1 MNRRGRLRAGA
12 AALLF
17 LSALASWTE
26 VDNRLGESLIP
37 DDQQMK
43 IKVDTVYGIDT
54 YLAKTDSFPSERLS
68 YMYLGSAVDPVF
80 GRTAASAS
88 SQYVLSYYSSS
99 YDDGDIF
106 GTAPVFDSL
115 VLLFTLD
122 SSYLGDT
129 TKTQKFN
136 VYELV
141 NDLDD
146 SVYYSNFD
154 QSTVLGDQPL
164 FDFEL
169 TGVPTS
175 QRRVRL
181 EGPAVAEF
189 ARKLMDTTGG
199 AYTSD
204 SLFYDRFK
212 GFGFVPDPS
221 SPEDACVYR
230 IGYSSMEMM
239 LYLHNYIDESA
250 TTRRDTVSVYYS
262 FANGSTIYNNNSVS
276 TIRHDYTETSME
288 HINDTLSG
296 SPVAQ
301 LGYVQSLGGV
311 STYVRFTDRFV
322 DELLAKVEEP
332 YNSMVINRADL
343 VWEIDDPT
351 AGIFDRAP
359 QRLGSY
365 AGYSVSFP
373 GIPDYNYVYES
384 SASITLQY
392 GGNLNRT
399 HGNYATDI
407 SSFLQKLVNS
417 PSEAPR
423 TMMLGPAYDELYDFK
438 QVVLK
443 TGVSDPPL
451 RVILTYTLIK

>member
-1 MNRRGRLRAGA
+1 M
-12 AALLF
+12 
-17 LSALASWTE
+17 
-26 VDNRLGESLIP
+26 
-37 DDQQMK
+37 
-43 IKVDTVYGIDT
+43 
-54 YLAKTDSFPSERLS
+54 
-68 YMYLGSAVDPVF
+68 
-80 GRTAASAS
+80 
-88 SQYVLSYYSSS
+88 
-99 YDDGDIF
+99 
-106 GTAPVFDSL
+106 FDSL

-311 STYVRFTDRFV
+311 STYVRFTDRV
-322 DELLAKVEEP
+322 RR
-332 YNSMVINRADL
+332 RA
-343 VWEIDDPT
+343 V
-351 AGIFDRAP
+351 G
-359 QRLGSY
+359 QG
-365 AGYSVSFP
+365 G
-373 GIPDYNYVYES
+373 G
-384 SASITLQY
+384 TL
-392 GGNLNRT
+392 
-399 HGNYATDI
+399 
-407 SSFLQKLVNS
+407 
-417 PSEAPR
+417 
-423 TMMLGPAYDELYDFK
+423 
-438 QVVLK
+438 
-443 TGVSDPPL
+443 
-451 RVILTYTLIK
+451 

>member
-17 LSALASWTE
+17 LSALASCTE
-26 VDNRLGESLIP
+26 VDNQLGGSLIP

-212 GFGFVPDPS
+212 GFGFVPGRRLRLPDRLLVDGN
-221 SPEDACVYR
+221 DALPPQLYRR
-230 IGYSSMEMM
+230 IG
-239 LYLHNYIDESA
+239 
-250 TTRRDTVSVYYS
+250 
-262 FANGSTIYNNNSVS
+262 
-276 TIRHDYTETSME
+276 
-288 HINDTLSG
+288 
-296 SPVAQ
+296 
-301 LGYVQSLGGV
+301 
-311 STYVRFTDRFV
+311 
-322 DELLAKVEEP
+322 
-332 YNSMVINRADL
+332 
-343 VWEIDDPT
+343 DDP
-351 AGIFDRAP
+351 AGYR
-359 QRLGSY
+359 QRLLL
-365 AGYSVSFP
+365 VRQRF
-373 GIPDYNYVYES
+373 D
-384 SASITLQY
+384 
-392 GGNLNRT
+392 
-399 HGNYATDI
+399 DI
-407 SSFLQKLVNS
+407 
-417 PSEAPR
+417 
-423 TMMLGPAYDELYDFK
+423 
-438 QVVLK
+438 
-443 TGVSDPPL
+443 
-451 RVILTYTLIK
+451 

>member
-17 LSALASWTE
+17 LSALASCTE
-26 VDNRLGESLIP
+26 VDNQLGGSLIP

-68 YMYLGSAVDPVF
+68 YMYLGSARRPCFRAHRGFRVEPI
-80 GRTAASAS
+80 RTQLLLLVVRRRGYFRHGA
-88 SQYVLSYYSSS
+88 
-99 YDDGDIF
+99 
-106 GTAPVFDSL
+106 VFDSL

-359 QRLGSY
+359 QRPRVLCRLQRFLPP
-365 AGYSVSFP
+365 VFP
-373 GIPDYNYVYES
+373 IITMYTKVPP
-384 SASITLQY
+384 ASPCNTAAI
-392 GGNLNRT
+392 
-399 HGNYATDI
+399 
-407 SSFLQKLVNS
+407 
-417 PSEAPR
+417 
-423 TMMLGPAYDELYDFK
+423 
-438 QVVLK
+438 
-443 TGVSDPPL
+443 
-451 RVILTYTLIK
+451 

>member
-17 LSALASWTE
+17 LSALASCTE

-239 LYLHNYIDESA
+239 LYLHNYSDE
-250 TTRRDTVSVYYS
+250 
-262 FANGSTIYNNNSVS
+262 
-276 TIRHDYTETSME
+276 
-288 HINDTLSG
+288 
-296 SPVAQ
+296 
-301 LGYVQSLGGV
+301 
-311 STYVRFTDRFV
+311 
-322 DELLAKVEEP
+322 
-332 YNSMVINRADL
+332 
-343 VWEIDDPT
+343 
-351 AGIFDRAP
+351 
-359 QRLGSY
+359 
-365 AGYSVSFP
+365 
-373 GIPDYNYVYES
+373 
-384 SASITLQY
+384 
-392 GGNLNRT
+392 
-399 HGNYATDI
+399 
-407 SSFLQKLVNS
+407 
-417 PSEAPR
+417 
-423 TMMLGPAYDELYDFK
+423 
-438 QVVLK
+438 
-443 TGVSDPPL
+443 
-451 RVILTYTLIK
+451 

>member
-1 MNRRGRLRAGA
+1 
-12 AALLF
+12 
-17 LSALASWTE
+17 
-26 VDNRLGESLIP
+26 
-37 DDQQMK
+37 
-43 IKVDTVYGIDT
+43 
-54 YLAKTDSFPSERLS
+54 
-68 YMYLGSAVDPVF
+68 
-80 GRTAASAS
+80 
-88 SQYVLSYYSSS
+88 
-99 YDDGDIF
+99 
-106 GTAPVFDSL
+106 
-115 VLLFTLD
+115 
-122 SSYLGDT
+122 
-129 TKTQKFN
+129 
-136 VYELV
+136 
-141 NDLDD
+141 
-146 SVYYSNFD
+146 
-154 QSTVLGDQPL
+154 
-164 FDFEL
+164 
-169 TGVPTS
+169 
-175 QRRVRL
+175 
-181 EGPAVAEF
+181 
-189 ARKLMDTTGG
+189 
-199 AYTSD
+199 
-204 SLFYDRFK
+204 
-212 GFGFVPDPS
+212 
-221 SPEDACVYR
+221 
-230 IGYSSMEMM
+230 MEMM

-332 YNSMVINRADL
+332 YNSMVINRA
-343 VWEIDDPT
+343 
-351 AGIFDRAP
+351 
-359 QRLGSY
+359 
-365 AGYSVSFP
+365 
-373 GIPDYNYVYES
+373 ES